1 MLGLLVMYMPVLT
14 VYVCLCS
21 TCVPLARS
29 QKWASDPVLTSL
41 MLTYVQLQQKSQTF
55 GDASAMGPPPRT
67 AAVESS
73 QLEPRRQVVCA
84 VDGRAGEVTPAPWWI
99 PEDCE

>member
-1 MLGLLVMYMPVLT
+1 
-14 VYVCLCS
+14 
-21 TCVPLARS
+21 
-29 QKWASDPVLTSL
+29 
-41 MLTYVQLQQKSQTF
+41 
-55 GDASAMGPPPRT
+55 MGPPPRT

-84 VDGRAGEVTPAPWWI
+84 ADGKAGEVTPAPWWI

>member
-1 MLGLLVMYMPVLT
+1 MLGLLFMYMPVLT

-29 QKWASDPVLTSL
+29 QKWASDTPPKLE
-41 MLTYVQLQQKSQTF
+41 LQAVKNRRKD
-55 GDASAMGPPPRT
+55 GDNHP
-67 AAVESS
+67 
-73 QLEPRRQVVCA
+73 EPRRQVVCA